1 MTNSLSWIEK
11 ELKEIK
17 NKDLFRILTEL
28 ESSQSP
34 EITINGKKYIL
45 LSSNSYLGL
54 TIEPRVKKAAIDAIE
69 KYGTGSGGSRLVSGS
84 TDLHRELEERIAK
97 FKKTESAILFSTGY
111 LANIGTISTLI
122 GKNDIVYSDELN
134 HASII
139 DGCRLSK
146 AEIRIYKHL
155 DTEHLNS
162 LLKKDKNKECK
173 KLVVTD
179 TVFSMD
185 GDLAPLPDIADLA
198 DKYGF
203 MFMIDEA
210 HSTGVLGDRGSG
222 GTEYFGI
229 EERVPIVMGTLS
241 KAIGSLGGY
250 IAGSTNLI
258 DFIRNRV
265 RSYIFDTSLP
275 ASSLAA
281 SLAAIDII
289 EFEPERR
296 KYLWKLIDKFKK
308 GLAEIGLTILPS
320 HSAVIP
326 VLIGEAQPTLDF
338 AKSLRKNGVY
348 TPAVRPP
355 SVPESMCRI
364 RATLMAKH
372 TDKHIE
378 KALQAFKNSYR
389 KHSKY
394 NAKSTSNNISN

>member
-1 MTNSLSWIEK
+1 MTDSLSWIEQ

-28 ESSQSP
+28 ESAQSP
-34 EITINGKKYIL
+34 EITIDGEKYIL

-54 TIEPRVKKAAIDAIE
+54 TVEPKVIKAAIAAIE

-84 TDLHRELEERIAK
+84 TDLHRQLEQRIAK

-111 LANIGTISTLI
+111 LANVGTISTLI
-122 GKNDIVYSDELN
+122 GKDDIVYSDELN

-146 AEIRIYKHL
+146 PKIRIYKHL
-155 DTEHLNS
+155 DTEHLKD
-162 LLKKDKNKECK
+162 LLEKDVNNKCK
-173 KLVVTD
+173 KLIVTD

-185 GDLAPLPDIADLA
+185 GDLAPLPEIADLA
-198 DKYGF
+198 DKYGC

-210 HSTGVLGDRGSG
+210 HSTGVLGKRGSG

-229 EERVPIVMGTLS
+229 EDRVPIVMGTLS
-241 KAIGSLGGY
+241 KAVGSLGGY
-250 IAGSTNLI
+250 IAGSQKLI

-289 EFEPERR
+289 EFEPGRR
-296 KYLWKLIDKFKK
+296 EYLWKLINKFKK
-308 GLAEIGLTILPS
+308 GLEEIGLTILPS

-326 VLIGEAQPTLDF
+326 VLIGEAQSTLGF
-338 AKSLRKNGVY
+338 AKSLRENGIY

-355 SVPESMCRI
+355 SVPEGMCRI

-372 TDKHIE
+372 SEKQIE
-378 KALQAFKNSYR
+378 KALEAFR
-389 KHSKY
+389 
-394 NAKSTSNNISN
+394 NASNLA

>member
-1 MTNSLSWIEK
+1 MTNSLSWIEN
-11 ELKEIK
+11 ELKDIK

-28 ESSQSP
+28 ESAQSP
-34 EITINGKKYIL
+34 EIIIDGKKYIL

-54 TIEPRVKKAAIDAIE
+54 TIEPRVKKAAIEAIE

-84 TDLHRELEERIAK
+84 TDLHRQLEERIAK

-111 LANIGTISTLI
+111 LANTGTISTLI
-122 GKNDIVYSDELN
+122 GKDDIVYSDELN

-155 DTEHLNS
+155 DTNHLES
-162 LLKKDKNKECK
+162 LLENDKNSKCK
-173 KLVVTD
+173 KLIVTD

-185 GDLAPLPDIADLA
+185 GDLAPLPEIADLA
-198 DKYGF
+198 DKYGC

-210 HSTGVLGDRGSG
+210 HSTGVLGKRGSG
-222 GTEYFGI
+222 GTEHFGI
-229 EERVPIVMGTLS
+229 EQRVPIVMGTLS
-241 KAIGSLGGY
+241 KAVGSLGGY
-250 IAGSTNLI
+250 IAGSKKLI

-281 SLAAIDII
+281 SMAAIDII
-289 EFEPERR
+289 EYEPERR
-296 KYLWKLIDKFKK
+296 EYLWTLINRFKK
-308 GLAEIGLTILPS
+308 GLEDIGLTVLPS

-326 VLIGEAQPTLDF
+326 VLIGQAQPTLDF
-338 AKSLRKNGVY
+338 AKSLRENGVY

-355 SVPESMCRI
+355 SVPEGMCRI

-372 TDKHIE
+372 TDKQIE
-378 KALQAFKNSYR
+378 KALKAFKKSY
-389 KHSKY
+389 KDLLTDK
-394 NAKSTSNNISN
+394 

>member
-1 MTNSLSWIEK
+1 MTDSLSWIEQ

-28 ESSQSP
+28 ESAQSP
-34 EITINGKKYIL
+34 EITIDGEKYIL

-54 TIEPRVKKAAIDAIE
+54 SVEPKVIKAAIEAIE

-84 TDLHRELEERIAK
+84 TDLHRQLEERIAK

-122 GKNDIVYSDELN
+122 GKDDIVYSDELN

-146 AEIRIYKHL
+146 PKIRIYKHL
-155 DTEHLNS
+155 DTEHLKD
-162 LLKKDKNKECK
+162 LLEKDVSNKCK
-173 KLVVTD
+173 KLIVTD

-185 GDLAPLPDIADLA
+185 GDLAPLPEIADLA
-198 DKYGF
+198 DKYGC

-210 HSTGVLGDRGSG
+210 HSTGVLGKRGSG

-229 EERVPIVMGTLS
+229 EDRIPIVMGTLS
-241 KAIGSLGGY
+241 KAVGSLGGY
-250 IAGSTNLI
+250 IAGSQKLI

-289 EFEPERR
+289 EFEPGRR
-296 KYLWKLIDKFKK
+296 EYLWKLINKFKK
-308 GLAEIGLTILPS
+308 GLEEIGLTILPS

-326 VLIGEAQPTLDF
+326 VLIGEAQTTLDF
-338 AKSLRKNGVY
+338 ANSLKDNGVY

-355 SVPESMCRI
+355 SVPEGMCRI

-378 KALQAFKNSYR
+378 KALEAFR
-389 KHSKY
+389 
-394 NAKSTSNNISN
+394 NASNLA